1 MESLENTVKSRKST
15 STIRRINSSRSMPLR
30 MATGGVLATMVV
42 GGVVVA
48 QGQKSVVLDLNGE
61 RTELTTMSRDI
72 AGALEEA
79 GVEIDTEDL
88 VYPAPSEKVADSA
101 TITVRTAKPV
111 ALVIDGEEQ
120 DIRSTALTVEE
131 LLSEHPEINPGS
143 EVTADGSSRVTD
155 GMTLE
160 VTSPKVVAIHDGKNT
175 SYTSLAAKTV
185 GDALKQRGITLGEDD
200 VVRPALNTPLSK
212 NLSIV
217 IDRVEKGEEKNTEEI
232 EAPVEYTEDATLPEG
247 EENVVEEGSTGL
259 REITR
264 EILRINGE
272 EKKNTVLHEEE
283 KTPAVARVIARGTKP
298 SERSVTVTTISGGTE
313 TIEETSSG
321 ASSSSSSSAS
331 APAVPNGSVWDSL
344 AQCEAGGDWSINTG
358 NGFSGGLQFTPSSWA
373 GFGGT
378 EYAPEAHMATR
389 EQQIAVAERVQ
400 AAQGWGAWPACTAKL
415 GIR

>member
-1 MESLENTVKSRKST
+1 
-15 STIRRINSSRSMPLR
+15 MPLR

-61 RTELTTMSRDI
+61 RTELTTMSKDI

-79 GVEIDTEDL
+79 GVEVGAEDL
-88 VYPAPSEKVADSA
+88 VYPAPSEKVADSG

-120 DIRSTALTVEE
+120 DIRSTALTVED
-131 LLSEHPEINPGS
+131 LLSEHPEIDPGS
-143 EVTADGSSRVTD
+143 VVAAEGSSRVTD
-155 GMTLE
+155 GMKLE
-160 VTSPKVVAIHDGKNT
+160 VTSPKIVAIHDGPAT

-185 GDALKQRGITLGEDD
+185 GDVLEQRGITLGEHD
-200 VVRPALNTPLSK
+200 VVRPALDTPLSK
-212 NLSIV
+212 NLSIA
-217 IDRVEKGEEKNTEEI
+217 IDRVEKVEEKSTEEI
-232 EAPVEYTEDATLPEG
+232 EPPVEYVDNAELPQG
-247 EENVVEEGSTGL
+247 EESVVEDGSTGL

-264 EILRINGE
+264 AIVRVNGK
-272 EKKNTVLHEEE
+272 EKENKVIRQEE
-283 KTPAVARVIARGTKP
+283 KTPAAPRVIARGTKEAKAP
-298 SERSVTVTTISGGTE
+298 VSVG
-313 TIEETSSG
+313 SSN
-321 ASSSSSSSAS
+321 AS
-331 APAVPNGSVWDSL
+331 APAVPQGGVWDSL

-358 NGFSGGLQFTPSSWA
+358 NGFSGGLQFTPSTWA
-373 GFGGT
+373 GYGGT

-389 EQQIAVAERVQ
+389 EQQIAVAEKVQ

>member
-1 MESLENTVKSRKST
+1 MARKHT
-15 STIRRINSSRSMPLR
+15 STIRRINSSHSMPLR
-30 MATGGVLATMVV
+30 VATGSVLATMVV

-61 RTELTTMSRDI
+61 RTELTTMSKDI

-79 GVEIDTEDL
+79 GVEVSTGDL
-88 VYPAPSEKVADSA
+88 VYPAPSKKVTDSG

-120 DIRSTALTVEE
+120 GIRSTALTVED
-131 LLSEHPEINPGS
+131 LLSEHPEIEPGS
-143 EVTADGSSRVTD
+143 EVTAEGSSRITD
-155 GMTLE
+155 GMKLE
-160 VTSPKVVAIHDGKNT
+160 ITSPKIVAIHDGKDV

-185 GDALKQRGITLGEDD
+185 RDVLKQRGIELGEDD
-200 VVRPALNTPLSK
+200 VVRPGLDTPLSK

-217 IDRVEKGEEKNTEEI
+217 IDRVEKVEEKGTEEI
-232 EAPVEYTEDATLPEG
+232 EPPVEYVDDADLPEG
-247 EENVVEEGSTGL
+247 EESVVEEGSAGV
-259 REITR
+259 REVIR
-264 EILRINGE
+264 QILRVNGE
-272 EKKNTVLHEEE
+272 EKENKVVHEEE
-283 KTPAVARVIARGTKP
+283 KTPAQARVIARGTKSGP
-298 SERSVTVTTISGGTE
+298 RSVTVSSRAAGSG
-313 TIEETSSG
+313 ETSSEEG
-321 ASSSSSSSAS
+321 GAS
-331 APAVPNGSVWDSL
+331 APAVPQGGVWDSL

-358 NGFSGGLQFTPSSWA
+358 NGFSGGLQFTPSTWA